1 MSYSI
6 SKTNYII
13 NANSFGKNRSQR
25 GSTDFGIYEPST
37 ESAGAEPSFPTRVLE
52 GPQVTFG
59 DTTATSGS
67 DRAPPLPE
75 TNILQSATIEQIQ
88 ELPNFDT
95 TTLRDSIV
103 DALNYYSP
111 ARRATRATSAN
122 ASTALGRNIN

>member
-13 NANSFGKNRSQR
+13 NAVSYGNNRTQR
-25 GSTDFGIYEPST
+25 ASIDFGIYEPST
-37 ESAGAEPSFPTRVLE
+37 ESAGTEPSFPTRALE

-95 TTLRDSIV
+95 TILQDSIV

-111 ARRATRATSAN
+111 ARRATRAASTN
-122 ASTALGRNIN
+122 ASTALGRNRN